1 MTLAG
6 APARRRP
13 LSPAWRRAGTT
24 ARDPRLALVC
34 LAYTVLQLLLA
45 APGRSLAWDESI
57 YFSQVDPRA
66 PAAFFSAPRSR
77 GVTLLGAPVAL
88 FTSDPLAIRVFLA
101 VLSGL
106 ALFGAF
112 AVWRRLVGGGT
123 AALAALLFG
132 TLWVS
137 LEYGAQMMPNLWV
150 AFGAVAAAGFLL
162 LAVRE
167 GPRGRYL
174 LGLAL
179 SVGWPTLVRAPDGVW
194 LALPLLAAVALVP
207 SWRSVRPAAAIA
219 VGLAAGLAEWVA
231 EAYARFGGIGQ
242 RLSDSSVIEGGMG
255 LSWNVGNALR
265 SADGP
270 LLCRPC
276 DVGYPPALDTA
287 WWLALP
293 VLAVAG
299 LVVAHRT
306 GRTASAVLPVV
317 CAVALSVPYLFL
329 IPYAAP
335 RFLLPAYALL
345 ALPVAGLL
353 TRGVRAVRLRPTGW
367 RLAAAA
373 SACALLVG
381 HWAVQLR
388 LLDRQ
393 IVSARGTVDHYQAL
407 AEAVGRAG
415 VHPPCLLAGWTQP
428 IAYDARCA
436 SSVTSYLDT
445 DASVPSPA
453 DVLRAARHETVAVL
467 VDPGSP
473 PPAYARGWQ
482 RRPLS
487 GKGLGAGWAVYV
499 PRAR

>member
-6 APARRRP
+6 APARRTP
-13 LSPAWRRAGTT
+13 LSPAWRRIGTA

-34 LAYTVLQLLLA
+34 LVYTVLQLLLA

-137 LEYGAQMMPNLWV
+137 VEYGAQMMPNLWV

-179 SVGWPTLVRAPDGVW
+179 SVGWPALVRAPDGVW
-194 LALPLLAAVALVP
+194 LALPLLAAVTLVP
-207 SWRSVRPAAAIA
+207 SWRSVRPAAAI
-219 VGLAAGLAEWVA
+219 VLGLAAGLAEWVA

-242 RLSDSSVIEGGMG
+242 RLSDSSAIEGGMG

-276 DVGYPPALDTA
+276 AVGYPPALDTA

-293 VLAVAG
+293 VLAAAG
-299 LVVAHRT
+299 LVVARRT
-306 GRTASAVLPVV
+306 GRTATAMLPVA

-345 ALPVAGLL
+345 ALPVAGLV
-353 TRGVRAVRLRPTGW
+353 TRGARAVRLRPTGW
-367 RLAAAA
+367 RLTAAALACVVLAGHWQIQERLLHRQIA
-373 SACALLVG
+373 SA
-381 HWAVQLR
+381 R
-388 LLDRQ
+388 R
-393 IVSARGTVDHYQAL
+393 TVDQYQAL
-407 AEAVGRAG
+407 ADAVRRVG
-415 VHPPCLLAGWTQP
+415 VEPPCLLAGDTQP

-436 SSVTSYLDT
+436 SSVSSNPRT
-445 DASVPSPA
+445 DASEASGA
-453 DVLRAARHETVAVL
+453 DVLRAARRESVAVL
-467 VDPGSP
+467 VGPGSP
-473 PPAYARGWQ
+473 APSYAPGWR
-482 RRPLS
+482 RRPLTGS
-487 GKGLGAGWAVYV
+487 PLVTGWAVYV
-499 PRAR
+499 PRGR